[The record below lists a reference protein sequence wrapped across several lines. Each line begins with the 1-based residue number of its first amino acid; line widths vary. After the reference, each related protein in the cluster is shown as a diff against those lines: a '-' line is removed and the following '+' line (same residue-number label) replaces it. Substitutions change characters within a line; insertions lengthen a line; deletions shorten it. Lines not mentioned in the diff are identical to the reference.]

1 LRVLKIKYDF
11 FEMEYEYLEMKDEF
25 LQIKYD
31 YLQIESFLGEIY
43 RGFLEIR

>member
-1 LRVLKIKYDF
+1 
-11 FEMEYEYLEMKDEF
+11 MEYEYLEMKDEF